1 MGEIFGKNQF
11 RNAVTVDSLTTI
23 NASIATV
30 TVSLDD
36 ATQKYNQAIN
46 AIAACNNQS
55 TGCLNKTGRH
65 ISTWRDQRDRYAP
78 LVEKYK
84 KELDELLV
92 LQKALTE
99 TQGTTAQATIVTA
112 QAEQAVAEAEAAVS
126 SAETSKTMSAGL
138 KYGLIIGGV
147 LLVVIGGIVAY
158 KKLKK

>member
-1 MGEIFGKNQF
+1 MAEIFGKKQF
-11 RNAVTVDSLTTI
+11 RNAVTDSITTI
-23 NASIATV
+23 NTSIATV
-30 TVSLDD
+30 TASLDN
-36 ATQKYNQAIN
+36 ATQQYNQAIT

-55 TGCLNKTGRH
+55 GGCLDKTGRH

-78 LVEKYK
+78 LVEQYK
-84 KELDELLV
+84 KELQELLA

-112 QAEQAVAEAEAAVS
+112 QAEQAVAEAETAIS

-138 KYGLIIGGV
+138 KWGLIIGGI
-147 LLVVIGGIVAY
+147 VVVVVGGIIAY